1 MRIGALRR
9 IILVAGREY
18 RHHAKSKGF
27 WLTMLA
33 VPLIAALA
41 GLIPQWVQESRAT
54 RAFVIIDQSDADI
67 AAVVDAGLARDIN
80 RRALIA
86 LRDYAVEN
94 VPAEKIGQIEPL
106 ARLQG
111 EILPADIDAFAAWG
125 GASKARD
132 ILPPLVRADAPPFV
146 APEPRFMRVEMPDD
160 IDSAAPAAD
169 IGAALSPYL
178 RAERAAS
185 QTPPYYLS
193 AAVVVPPSY
202 GLLRPTEPIQ
212 YWSVNINDFELKSLI
227 ERALTEASKRALY
240 QEQGMS
246 AEVVAGIEARRVSM
260 QGFSPD
266 KQDDG
271 GEIGTQDRLL
281 NIVPLALAI
290 MLWMSIFTVANLLL
304 LGVIEERS
312 NRLIEVLLSSVSAD
326 EFMAGKLLGIAGIG
340 LTILAAWIGIGLLVL
355 VNGSGP
361 TVQLAHDAI
370 DLILSGPYIPAFAF
384 YFVVGYL
391 TIASIFLGLGS
402 ICNSQQEAQS
412 LLTPLV
418 FLLMLPFFL
427 IMPMLEDPNG
437 PLATTI
443 GWIPIYTPFVMM
455 VRLSTNP
462 PWLEVLSA
470 SALTLAFAM
479 LVLWAMARL
488 FKSAVLRTGQPPRLI
503 EIWRMMRRGGD

>member
-1 MRIGALRR
+1 MITRGLRR
-9 IILVAGREY
+9 ILLVAGREY

-41 GLIPQWVQESRAT
+41 GLIPQWVQENRAT
-54 RAFVIIDQSDADI
+54 RALVVVDQSGAGI
-67 AAVVDAGLARDIN
+67 EAVVDAALSRDVN
-80 RRALIA
+80 RRGLMALH
-86 LRDYAVEN
+86 DYAAEY
-94 VPAEKIGQIEPL
+94 VPAERMSQIEPL

-111 EILPADIDAFAAWG
+111 EISTPDVDAFAAWG
-125 GASKARD
+125 GAAKAAE
-132 ILPPLVRADAPPFV
+132 ILPGLVRAEAPPFISP
-146 APEPRFMRVEMPDD
+146 APRFVRM
-160 IDSAAPAAD
+160 AAPTEIEDEQTPAA

-178 RAERAAS
+178 RAEKPVS

-193 AAVVVPPSY
+193 AAVIVPPSY
-202 GLLRPTEPIQ
+202 VLLRPTEAIQ
-212 YWSVNINDFELKSLI
+212 YWSVNINDFELKSLV

-246 AEVVAGIEARRVSM
+246 AEAVAAIETRRVSM

-312 NRLIEVLLSSVSAD
+312 NRLIEVLLSSVSAS

-370 DLILSGPYIPAFAF
+370 NLILSGPYIPAFAF

-437 PLATTI
+437 PVATTI

-462 PWLEVLSA
+462 PWLEVLAA
-470 SALTLAFAM
+470 SLVTLIFAA

-503 EIWRMMRRGGD
+503 EVWRMMRRGGD